1 MILRALPGTATHLV
15 TQVQIQAFRAVRAS
29 IDNSTVAI
37 PDGAVDG
44 QVPMRMT
51 PATHSMRSSREEL
64 KAPFNKLTNS
74 IFKAMTAATTIS
86 DLKKQASI
94 GMNALKEVLKLYP
107 DSSASVGEST
117 KRLRPIGEG
126 NGKQKSHRHNKK

>member
-1 MILRALPGTATHLV
+1 MRLTK
-15 TQVQIQAFRAVRAS
+15 S
-29 IDNSTVAI
+29 KAI
-37 PDGAVDG
+37 EIGAADG
-44 QVPMRMT
+44 QDAMRMT

-107 DSSASVGEST
+107 NSSASVGEST
-117 KRLRPIGEG
+117 KRIRPIGEG
-126 NGKQKSHRHNKK
+126 KGKQKSNKRNKK